1 MKLYKVFALLYHDA
15 LIFSRVKWRLVETFY
30 FPITSIIIWGFFA
43 IYMKNFAL
51 EAGLMVLALNIF
63 WNFAYIAQSNTN
75 MQMMEDTWSGSLKQ
89 IFLSGI
95 NEFEY
100 LLARIIFSTVLS
112 SFVLLLLASISL
124 LFGLGVI
131 ASNFNMVAVLLF
143 TTLIASIAMSVFVAA
158 ILITMGKEYGFLAWT
173 ILQMF
178 ILLSAPFFSVN
189 VFPEPIKTI
198 SAVMPYTA
206 IFENAR
212 SLVISGTINQSLLTT
227 GIFTSFAYLIIS
239 LPLYKFAFNHARK
252 TGYLVKLS

>member
-1 MKLYKVFALLYHDA
+1 MRLHKIFALLYHDA
-15 LIFSRVKWRLVETFY
+15 LVFSRVKWRLVETFY

-43 IYMKNFAL
+43 LYMKQFAL

-100 LLARIIFSTVLS
+100 LVARIIFSTIVSIVVL
-112 SFVLLLLASISL
+112 VLLVAVSFGFGLSIITTHLGLVIL
-124 LFGLGVI
+124 LF
-131 ASNFNMVAVLLF
+131 AMTLL
-143 TTLIASIAMSVFVAA
+143 ASIAMSVLVAA
-158 ILITMGKEYGFLAWT
+158 IVITMGKEYGFLAWT
-173 ILQMF
+173 ILQLF
-178 ILLSAPFFSVN
+178 ILLSAPFFSVD
-189 VFPEPIKTI
+189 VFPEPLRAI

-212 SLVISGTINQSLLTT
+212 SLVINGTTSNPLLII
-227 GIFTSFAYLIIS
+227 GIEIALIYLIIS
-239 LPLYKFAFNHARK
+239 LPLYKLAFDRARR
-252 TGYLVKLS
+252 TGYLVKLT